1 MQLVEC
7 VPNFSEGRRDDV
19 IDAIVASITGVV
31 GTQVIDRQ
39 KDGDHNRC
47 VITFVG
53 APEACAEAAF
63 RATRTAAERI
73 DMRTHQGAHPRMG
86 ATDVVPF
93 VPLGDVTME
102 SCVEL
107 ARAVGRRIGEE
118 LRIPVYLY
126 AEAAAKPERRRLP
139 DVRKGEY
146 EAIRDEMGKDPA
158 RDPDF
163 GPREMNLGA
172 GATAVGARWP
182 LIAYNINLRVAAPD
196 SASEVAQEIA
206 AREKRKPQSQWGF
219 IVAKGDP
226 GLFLARWIAV
236 QVRESGGGLPC
247 VQAMGLR
254 VSDRDLVQV
263 SMNLTNFRT
272 TSLKRVWDEVG
283 SFAKQY
289 GLEVVE
295 SEFVG
300 CIPRDALGGLTPGD
314 FKAAAFQDSQIL
326 ENHLP
331 HA

>member
-1 MQLVEC
+1 MRLVEC
-7 VPNFSEGRRDDV
+7 VPNFSEGRRDEV
-19 IDAIVASITGVV
+19 IDAIVASIAGVA
-31 GTQVIDRQ
+31 GTKVIDRQ
-39 KDGDHNRC
+39 KDGDHNRS

-53 APEACAEAAF
+53 SPEACAEAAF
-63 RATRTAAERI
+63 RAARTAAERI

-93 VPLGDVTME
+93 VPLGDVTMPQ
-102 SCVEL
+102 CVEI

-126 AEAAAKPERRRLP
+126 AEAATRPERRRLP

-146 EAIRDEMGKDPA
+146 EGIRDEIGKDPA

-163 GPREMNLGA
+163 GPREMNLAA

-182 LIAYNINLRVAAPD
+182 LIAYNINLRVADVERARAKVD
-196 SASEVAQEIA
+196 RDGSAAHLTPVQVGVEATKRIA
-206 AREKRKPQSQWGF
+206 KK
-219 IVAKGDP
+219 
-226 GLFLARWIAV
+226 
-236 QVRESGGGLPC
+236 VRESSGGLPC
-247 VQAMGLR
+247 VQAMGLE
-254 VSDRDLVQV
+254 VTGRDLVQV
-263 SMNLTNFRT
+263 SMNLTNFRV
-272 TSLKRVWDEVG
+272 TSLKQVWDEVG
-283 SFAKQY
+283 SLARKY

-300 CIPRDALGGLTPGD
+300 CIPRDALGGLTPAD

-326 ENHLP
+326 ENHLL